1 MLSQVS
7 ALLYVYYKDQNSDLN
22 QERFTYYCVVIGIL
36 NFFGF
41 ILNVIEQHPKS
52 KGNSFKLVVEL
63 ICSLLGL
70 ISILCYFFY
79 YFMEFSMPS
88 MQMLAGL
95 ILIWVIECSLYY
107 ILSDK
112 GLQSMLS
119 LFVTTNVLL
128 INGDIALKGMGYF
141 SVIINIRKQ
150 NLFDYSS
157 INLIVLCAQFSWAGE
172 PTTKKTNSLFYII
185 SRQDCFRLMVYF
197 LLFNILNNTIKAVTE
212 NIYVIVPTLATLI
225 PYIWATTK
233 FSQRRYKQAFGLFL
247 FTLVIY
253 FPIDVYIKQQ
263 QLNQQNQQQIQL

>member
-7 ALLYVYYKDQNSDLN
+7 ALLYVYYKDQNSEHN
-22 QERFTYYCVVIGIL
+22 QERFTYYCVVISIL

-41 ILNVIEQHPKS
+41 ILNGVEQHPKS
-52 KGNSFKLVVEL
+52 KGNSFKLVMEL

-88 MQMLAGL
+88 MQMLSGL

-128 INGDIALKGMGYF
+128 INGDIALKGLGQF
-141 SVIINIRKQ
+141 S
-150 NLFDYSS
+150 NLFEYSS

-225 PYIWATTK
+225 PYIWATAK

>member
-7 ALLYVYYKDQNSDLN
+7 ALLYVYYKDQNSELN
-22 QERFTYYCVVIGIL
+22 QERFIYYCIVIGIL
-36 NFFGF
+36 NFLGF
-41 ILNVIEQHPKS
+41 FLNSFEQHQKS
-52 KGNSFKLVVEL
+52 KGNSLKIVVEL
-63 ICSLLGL
+63 ICSILGL
-70 ISILCYFFY
+70 ISILLYFFI
-79 YFMEFSMPS
+79 YFMEFSMAS
-88 MQMLAGL
+88 MQILIGL

-107 ILSDK
+107 VLSDK

-119 LFVTTNVLL
+119 LFVTTNILL
-128 INGDIALKGMGYF
+128 INGDIALKGMGQF
-141 SVIINIRKQ
+141 S

-197 LLFNILNNTIKAVTE
+197 LLFNILNNTIKAVIE
-212 NIYVIVPTLATLI
+212 NIYVIVPTLVTVI
-225 PYIWATTK
+225 PYIWATSK

-247 FTLVIY
+247 FTLLVY

-263 QLNQQNQQQIQL
+263 QLLQQKEQPIYL